1 MRRKFSRIGGRASE
15 YRLLPDHFQTVKRM
29 LAPDWAQKNALYYC
43 AQSANNFVTAPGC
56 PRMAK
61 EGRQKGS
68 TERTRLIFSH
78 HPQTSLFNKE
88 LITLSDMD

>member
-1 MRRKFSRIGGRASE
+1 MKMILDSPKYILGDRGAVSRVGRKGATKVFKDRRKSLW
-15 YRLLPDHFQTVKRM
+15 YRLLPDHFQTVRRM

-43 AQSANNFVTAPGC
+43 AQSANNCVTAPGC

-68 TERTRLIFSH
+68 T
-78 HPQTSLFNKE
+78 
-88 LITLSDMD
+88 